1 MSQPTSVHVPASTDG
16 LSSESHG
23 ESPSARGGW
32 AIGSA
37 IAFTV
42 AACLMTG
49 LFPVSWILPS
59 MIGSVLL
66 IAWCTGILAFACSIG
81 ADPTPVRLAVEHHQ
95 FQEEERRKRIRS
107 AA

>member
-1 MSQPTSVHVPASTDG
+1 MSQPTSVRVPASTEG
-16 LSSESHG
+16 ISSESHG
-23 ESPSARGGW
+23 ESPSARTGW

-37 IAFTV
+37 VAFTV
-42 AACLMTG
+42 AACLVTG
-49 LFPVSWILPS
+49 LFPVSWIVPS
-59 MIGSVLL
+59 MVGSVLL

-95 FQEEERRKRIRS
+95 LQEQERRRNIRN

>member
-1 MSQPTSVHVPASTDG
+1 MSQPQQIPVPASTQG
-16 LSSESHG
+16 QSSQCTG
-23 ESPSARGGW
+23 ESPAARSGW

-37 IAFTV
+37 VAFTV
-42 AACLMTG
+42 AACLVTG
-49 LFPVSWILPS
+49 LFPVSWIVPS

-81 ADPTPVRLAVEHHQ
+81 ADPAPVQLAIEHHQ
-95 FQEEERRKRIRS
+95 FQERERRARIRN